1 MSSRAPPSS
10 LSSSNAVDEAP
21 TVPIQ
26 QQQQQQQQQ
35 QVPRRPAD
43 LNDNDSSATDG
54 DDEDEAAA
62 LHNDVVSLRRRM
74 EQVAVREQNREGPPP
89 DMPQVAIHGVGGDL
103 GGVPGLLAPR
113 GPVSAPPPL
122 MPRRL
127 VRKKK
132 KTRAQSAAADG
143 GGGGGG
149 GSASSS
155 SSRTPADLKHWFRA
169 QRRKHMSK
177 MTPAMQE
184 RMRLNI
190 ARQNREQRKHRL
202 GRKAKKMVCQRT
214 RSIQRDECHRLV

>member
-103 GGVPGLLAPR
+103 GGVPGACAGACPTEQ
-113 GPVSAPPPL
+113 PAVNPH
-122 MPRRL
+122 
-127 VRKKK
+127 
-132 KTRAQSAAADG
+132 
-143 GGGGGG
+143 
-149 GSASSS
+149 ASVFVCG
-155 SSRTPADLKHWFRA
+155 RYN
-169 QRRKHMSK
+169 K
-177 MTPAMQE
+177 MQTHYHD
-184 RMRLNI
+184 
-190 ARQNREQRKHRL
+190 EQRPS
-202 GRKAKKMVCQRT
+202 
-214 RSIQRDECHRLV
+214 SIRVDTNGTGICVKSVRCLPACTHAHTHPFHDPAWGTPQASLLPVARCLHLHH